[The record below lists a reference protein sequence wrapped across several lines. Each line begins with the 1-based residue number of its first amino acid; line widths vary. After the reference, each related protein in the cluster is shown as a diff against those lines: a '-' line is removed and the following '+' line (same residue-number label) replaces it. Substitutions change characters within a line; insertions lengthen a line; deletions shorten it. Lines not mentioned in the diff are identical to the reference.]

1 MVGSE
6 SKRGQS
12 LKALVVI
19 FEELIP
25 ISGGGTP
32 RTFNIVRALA
42 ECGHEVYVAASFGVD
57 EAQALREL
65 GAAGVLPLV
74 GVSRMDPGK
83 MRKYALTY
91 PVNILRV
98 AAYAWRLGP
107 DVILTHNTPAGF
119 AALLGKLLRPRSV
132 TVCDLTDLLFEYLD
146 DYAAY
151 PRGSWLKLAASFGR
165 WMERTSVRKS
175 DRIITISQAMKE
187 ILVRDYGANPERVD
201 IVHDGVDTRVFHRQD
216 AADLRELHAPGADHV
231 LIFHGVIDPQDGPEL
246 FIEAAPAILDHHPR
260 TRFWMV
266 GDGTAVP
273 DLMVRAETAG
283 LADRF
288 YFSGWVRQADV
299 ARYISASDLGLVIL
313 PDVLSARGRVTL
325 KEFEYW
331 ACGIPAVLPRL
342 PALQEVVGDEA
353 ASLFYT
359 PGDAADFAAKVDE
372 LLSDDERRREM
383 GRLGQQRVTEKFEWQ
398 ALAGEI
404 ARLCE
409 EYVSG

>member
-1 MVGSE
+1 
-6 SKRGQS
+6 

-19 FEELIP
+19 FEELVP

-32 RTFNIVRALA
+32 RTFNIARALA
-42 ECGHEVYVAASFGVD
+42 ERGHEVYVAASFGVG
-57 EAQALREL
+57 EAEARREL
-65 GAAGVLPLV
+65 GAAGVLPLA

-83 MRKYALTY
+83 MRKYAVTY

-98 AAYAWRLGP
+98 AAYTWRLGP
-107 DVILTHNTPAGF
+107 DVILTHNTAAGF
-119 AALLGKLLRPRSV
+119 AALLGKLLRPRTV

-146 DYAAY
+146 DYKG
-151 PRGSWLKLAASFGR
+151 RWLRLAAAGGR
-165 WMERTSVRKS
+165 WMERTSVRRS
-175 DRIITISQAMKE
+175 DRIITISGAMRE
-187 ILVRDYGANPERVD
+187 ILVRDYGAEPERVD
-201 IVHDGVDTRVFHRQD
+201 IVHDGVDVRIFHRQE
-216 AADLRELHAPGADHV
+216 AGDLRAQYAPGAEHV

-246 FIEAAPAILDHHPR
+246 LIEAAPAILAEHPGI
-260 TRFWMV
+260 RFWMV

-273 DLMVRAETAG
+273 GLKAQAQAAG

-331 ACGIPAVLPRL
+331 ACGVPAVLPRL

-353 ASLFYT
+353 SSLFYA
-359 PGDAADFAAKVDE
+359 PGDVADFAAKVN
-372 LLSDDERRREM
+372 LLLADDGRRREM
-383 GRLGQQRVTEKFEWQ
+383 GRLGQQRVAEQFEWR
-398 ALAGEI
+398 ALTGEI

-409 EYVSG
+409 GYVPSR

>member
-1 MVGSE
+1 M
-6 SKRGQS
+6 
-12 LKALVVI
+12 KALVVI
-19 FEELIP
+19 FEELVP

-42 ECGHEVYVAASFGVD
+42 GRGHQVYVAASFGVGLE
-57 EAQALREL
+57 EAGREL
-65 GAAGVLPLV
+65 GAAGVLPLA

-83 MRKYALTY
+83 MRKYALIY
-91 PVNILRV
+91 PLNILRT

-107 DVILTHNTPAGF
+107 DIILTHNTAAGF
-119 AALLGKLLRPRSV
+119 AALLGRLLRPRTV
-132 TVCDLTDLLFEYLD
+132 AVCDLTDLLFEYLD
-146 DYAAY
+146 DYKG
-151 PRGSWLKLAASFGR
+151 RWLRLAASVGR
-165 WMERTSVRKS
+165 WMERTTVRRS
-175 DRIITISQAMKE
+175 DHVITISNAMRD
-187 ILVRDYGANPERVD
+187 ILVRTYGASSDRVD
-201 IVHDGVDTRVFHRQD
+201 LVHDGVDTHLFHRQE
-216 AADLRELHAPGADHV
+216 AADLREKYAAGADHV

-246 FIEAAPAILDHHPR
+246 LVEAAPAILARHPR
-260 TRFWMV
+260 TRFWLI

-273 DLMVRAETAG
+273 DLKARAAAAG

-359 PGDAADFAAKVDE
+359 PGDAADLAARVNE
-372 LLSDDERRREM
+372 LLADEDRRREM
-383 GRLGQQRVTEKFEWQ
+383 GRIGRQQVAERFEWQ

-409 EYVSG
+409 GYIRSSR

>member
-1 MVGSE
+1 M
-6 SKRGQS
+6 
-12 LKALVVI
+12 KALVVI

-32 RTFNIVRALA
+32 RTFNIVRSLA
-42 ECGHEVYVAASFGVD
+42 ERGHEVHVAASFGVS
-57 EAQALREL
+57 EQQARQDL
-65 GAAGVLPLV
+65 GAARVLSLA
-74 GVSRMDPGK
+74 GVSRMDPAK
-83 MRKYALTY
+83 MRKYAVAY

-98 AAYAWRLGP
+98 AAYAWRIGP
-107 DVILTHNTPAGF
+107 DVILTHNTAAGF
-119 AALLGKLLRPRSV
+119 AALLGKLLRPRTV

-146 DYAAY
+146 DYK
-151 PRGSWLKLAASFGR
+151 GTWLRLAAGGGR
-165 WMERTSVRKS
+165 WMERTSVQQS
-175 DRIITISQAMKE
+175 DRLITISGAMRDILIQA
-187 ILVRDYGANPERVD
+187 YGAHPDRVE
-201 IVHDGVDTRVFHRQD
+201 IVHDGVDTRVFHRQE
-216 AADLRELHAPGADHV
+216 ATELRHQHAPDAEHV

-246 FIEAAPAILDHHPR
+246 LIEAAPAILAQHPR

-273 DLMVRAETAG
+273 DLKARAQAAG
-283 LADRF
+283 LAGWF

-331 ACGIPAVLPRL
+331 ACGVPAVLPRL

-359 PGDAADFAAKVDE
+359 PGDAADFAAKVNE
-372 LLSDDERRREM
+372 LLADPQRRQEM
-383 GRLGQQRVTEKFEWQ
+383 GWTGQQRVAEKFEWQ
-398 ALAGEI
+398 ALTGQI

-409 EYVSG
+409 SYVSQ

>member
-1 MVGSE
+1 
-6 SKRGQS
+6 
-12 LKALVVI
+12 LKAVVVI
-19 FEELIP
+19 FEELVP

-32 RTFNIVRALA
+32 RTFNIVRSMA
-42 ECGHEVYVAASFGVD
+42 ERGHEVYVAASFGVGEE
-57 EAQALREL
+57 EAKREL
-65 GAAGVLPLV
+65 GAAGVLPLA

-83 MRKYALTY
+83 MRKYAVAY
-91 PVNILRV
+91 PANILRV
-98 AAYAWRLGP
+98 AAYAWQLGP
-107 DVILTHNTPAGF
+107 DVILTHNTAAGF
-119 AALLGKLLRPRSV
+119 AALLGKLLRPRTV

-146 DYAAY
+146 DYK
-151 PRGSWLKLAASFGR
+151 GSWLRLAAAGGR
-165 WMERTSVRKS
+165 WMERSSVRRS
-175 DRIITISQAMKE
+175 DRIITISGAMRE
-187 ILVRDYGANPERVD
+187 ILIQDYGAKPERVD
-201 IVHDGVDTRVFHRQD
+201 IVHDGVDTRIFHCQD
-216 AADLRELHAPGADHV
+216 GSDLRAAHAPDADHV

-246 FIEAAPAILDHHPR
+246 LIEAAPAILAQHPR

-273 DLMVRAETAG
+273 DLKARAAAAG

-288 YFSGWVRQADV
+288 TFSGWVRQAEV

-342 PALQEVVGDEA
+342 PALQEVVRDEA

-359 PGDAADFAAKVDE
+359 PGDAADFADRVNR
-372 LLSDDERRREM
+372 LLADDERRREM
-383 GRLGQQRVTEKFEWQ
+383 GRAGQQRVAERFEWR

-404 ARLCE
+404 AGLCE
-409 EYVSG
+409 QYLRGAL

>member
-1 MVGSE
+1 M
-6 SKRGQS
+6 
-12 LKALVVI
+12 KALVVI
-19 FEELIP
+19 FEQLVP

-32 RTFNIVRALA
+32 RTSHIVRSLA
-42 ECGHEVYVAASFGVD
+42 EQGHEVYVAASFGVD
-57 EAQALREL
+57 EAEARREL
-65 GAAGVLPLV
+65 GAAGVLPLA
-74 GVSRMDPGK
+74 GVSRMDPAK
-83 MRKYALTY
+83 MRKYAVAY
-91 PVNILRV
+91 PLNILRT

-107 DVILTHNTPAGF
+107 DVIVTHNTAAGF
-119 AALLGKLLRPRSV
+119 AALLGKLLRPRAV
-132 TVCDLTDLLFEYLD
+132 TVLDLTDLLFEYLG
-146 DYAAY
+146 DY
-151 PRGSWLKLAASFGR
+151 RGSWLRLAAAGGR
-165 WMERTSVRKS
+165 WMERSSVRRS
-175 DRIITISQAMKE
+175 DRIITISRAMRD
-187 ILVRDYGANPERVD
+187 ILIRSYGARPERVE
-201 IVHDGVDTRVFHRQD
+201 IVHDGVDTQVFHRQQASD
-216 AADLRELHAPGADHV
+216 LRAAYAADAEHV

-246 FIEAAPAILDHHPR
+246 LIEAAPAILAQHPS

-273 DLMVRAETAG
+273 DLKTRAKAAG

-288 YFSGWVRQADV
+288 TFSGWVRQAEV

-359 PGDAADFAAKVDE
+359 PGDAADLAAQVNT
-372 LLSDDERRREM
+372 LLADGDRRREM
-383 GRLGQQRVTEKFEWQ
+383 GRVGQQRVADRFEWR

-404 ARLCE
+404 ARLCATFTQ
-409 EYVSG
+409 SPT

>member
-1 MVGSE
+1 
-6 SKRGQS
+6 

-19 FEELIP
+19 FEELVP

-32 RTFNIVRALA
+32 RTFNIVRSLA
-42 ECGHEVYVAASFGVD
+42 ERGHEVHVAASFGVD
-57 EAQALREL
+57 EAEAQRQL
-65 GAAGVLPLV
+65 GAAGLLSLA
-74 GVSRMDPGK
+74 GVSRMDPAK
-83 MRKYALTY
+83 MRKYAVTY
-91 PVNILRV
+91 PLNILRV

-107 DVILTHNTPAGF
+107 DFILTHNTAAGF
-119 AALLGKLLRPRSV
+119 AALLGKLLRPSAV

-146 DYAAY
+146 DYK
-151 PRGSWLKLAASFGR
+151 GSWLKLAASFGR
-165 WMERTSVRKS
+165 WMERTSVRRS
-175 DRIITISQAMKE
+175 DRIITISGAMRE
-187 ILVRDYGANPERVD
+187 ILVRDYGARPDRID
-201 IVHDGVDTRVFHRQD
+201 IVHDGVDVQIFHKQD
-216 AADLRELHAPGADHV
+216 TGDLRSLHAPGAEHV
-231 LIFHGVIDPQDGPEL
+231 LIFHGVIDPQDGPQL
-246 FIEAAPAILDHHPR
+246 LIEAAPAILAEHPA

-273 DLMVRAETAG
+273 DLQAGAEAAG

-288 YFSGWVRQADV
+288 YFSGWVQQADV

-331 ACGIPAVLPRL
+331 ACRVPAVLPRL

-359 PGDAADFAAKVDE
+359 PGDAADFAAKVNE
-372 LLSDDERRREM
+372 LLADGDRRREM
-383 GRLGQQRVTEKFEWQ
+383 GRTGQQRVTDHFEWQ
-398 ALAGEI
+398 ALTAEI

-409 EYVSG
+409 EYVES